1 MFGVPWES
9 IMGPTLIQKCLADLF
24 FILSDIDIADF
35 ADDNTRYNFCKNVY
49 VIESLENFLEVFS

>member
-1 MFGVPWES
+1 
-9 IMGPTLIQKCLADLF
+9 MGPTLIQKCLTDLF

>member
-1 MFGVPWES
+1 
-9 IMGPTLIQKCLADLF
+9 MGPTLIQKCLADLF

-35 ADDNTRYNFCKNVY
+35 ADDSTRYNFCKNVY